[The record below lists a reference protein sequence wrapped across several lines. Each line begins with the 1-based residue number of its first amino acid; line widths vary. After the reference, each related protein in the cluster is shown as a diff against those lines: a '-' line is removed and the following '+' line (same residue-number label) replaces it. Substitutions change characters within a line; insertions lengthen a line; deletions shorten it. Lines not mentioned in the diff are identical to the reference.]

1 MQKIAII
8 VISDVYYS
16 LNVSLATNIVHRSVF
31 LFSIL
36 FFSAGL
42 RFQEKKGRSSKE
54 SRSGLDAQKPSIHLG
69 TEPLPMKDKMFCF
82 V

>member
-1 MQKIAII
+1 MQKITIT
-8 VISDVYYS
+8 VPSDVYYA
-16 LNVSLATNIVHRSVF
+16 LDVSLATNIVLRSVF

-54 SRSGLDAQKPSIHLG
+54 SRSGLDTQKPSIHLG
-69 TEPLPMKDKMFCF
+69 TQPSPMKNKMFCP

>member
-1 MQKIAII
+1 MQKITKI
-8 VISDVYYS
+8 VLSDVYYA
-16 LNVSLATNIVHRSVF
+16 LDVSLATNMVLRSVF

-69 TEPLPMKDKMFCF
+69 TQPLPMKNKMFCL